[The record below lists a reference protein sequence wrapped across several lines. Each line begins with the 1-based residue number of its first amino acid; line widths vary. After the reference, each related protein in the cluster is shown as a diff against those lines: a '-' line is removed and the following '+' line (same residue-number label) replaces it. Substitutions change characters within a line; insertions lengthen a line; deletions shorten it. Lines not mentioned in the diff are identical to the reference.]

1 MPQERFAENKQ
12 LEGNLTALRNKL
24 QEDIQ
29 QGKMVVEQQNF
40 AEKTLSQLEQKKQ
53 EEEETIL
60 HQEKIL
66 AQLQTDYQN
75 KKIYYCEK
83 TGAECPFIELINTG
97 FFATL
102 QKNILQTQTTLDSYK
117 KKFDTI
123 NTH

>member
-29 QGKMVVEQQNF
+29 QGKMVVEQQKF

>member
-12 LEGNLTALRNKL
+12 LEGNLIALRNKL

-29 QGKMVVEQQNF
+29 QGKMFVEQKSF

>member
-1 MPQERFAENKQ
+1 MPQERFTENK
-12 LEGNLTALRNKL
+12 EITGNLTALRNKL

-29 QGKMVVEQQNF
+29 QGKMFVEQKSF
-40 AEKTLSQLEQKKQ
+40 AEKTLSQLKEKEQ

-83 TGAECPFIELINTG
+83 TGADCPFIELINTG

-102 QKNILQTQTTLDSYK
+102 QKNILQAQNTLETYK
-117 KKFDTI
+117 KKFDMI
-123 NTH
+123 DTH

>member
-12 LEGNLTALRNKL
+12 LEGNLIALRNKL

>member
-12 LEGNLTALRNKL
+12 LEGNLIALRNKL

-117 KKFDTI
+117 KKFDMI